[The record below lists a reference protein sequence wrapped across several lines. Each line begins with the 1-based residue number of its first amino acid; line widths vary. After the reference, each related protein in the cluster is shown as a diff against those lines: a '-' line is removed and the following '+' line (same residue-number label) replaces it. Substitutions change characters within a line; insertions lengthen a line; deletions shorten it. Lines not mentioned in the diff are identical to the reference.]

1 MEVPQWIFKWE
12 YVKKNGALKLTNM
25 MSCFSKTADIRT
37 TEGGEGICLLSAK
50 ILSTSIINCYFKS
63 QCFNEGNNHYSCTA
77 M

>member
-37 TEGGEGICLLSAK
+37 TEGGEGICLC
-50 ILSTSIINCYFKS
+50 TVCQHPVN
-63 QCFNEGNNHYSCTA
+63 QHYQLLFQIT
-77 M
+77 MFQ